1 MELERLV
8 NEGTLQPVQFAQWA
22 SPIVAVLKSDHKTVQ
37 ICGDFKQNINPVSKL
52 DQYPIPKVEDFFA
65 KLAGGRSFAKL
76 DLSQAYQQ
84 IPLDDQSK
92 KFTVINTNNGL
103 VCYIRLP
110 CGISSAPATFQR
122 VMDTLLKSIQQVVVY
137 LDDILVTEVTTEE
150 HCKSLEEVLS
160 RLEKAGLLAEKNKC
174 QFVAPSVTYLGHVI
188 DSEGLHPIVERV
200 KAVEGASEPQDIHQ
214 LKSYLGLLAYY
225 GKLLPNM
232 APVLAPLYRLL
243 RKDVT

>member
-1 MELERLV
+1 MEDL
-8 NEGTLQPVQFAQWA
+8 FAR
-22 SPIVAVLKSDHKTVQ
+22 
-37 ICGDFKQNINPVSKL
+37 
-52 DQYPIPKVEDFFA
+52 
-65 KLAGGRSFAKL
+65 LAGGRSFAKL

-92 KFTVINTNNGL
+92 KFTVINTNKGL
-103 VCYIRLP
+103 ICYTRLP

-122 VMDTLLKSIQQVVVY
+122 VMDTILKGIQQVVVY
-137 LDDILVTEVTTEE
+137 LDDIPVTEVTTEE
-150 HCKSLEEVLS
+150 HCKSLEVLS
-160 RLEKAGLLAEKNKC
+160 RLEKAGLRAEKNKC
-174 QFVAPSVTYLGHVI
+174 QFVAPSVSYLGHVI

-214 LKSYLGLLAYY
+214 LKSYLGSLAYY

-232 APVLAPLYRLL
+232 APVLALLYRLL